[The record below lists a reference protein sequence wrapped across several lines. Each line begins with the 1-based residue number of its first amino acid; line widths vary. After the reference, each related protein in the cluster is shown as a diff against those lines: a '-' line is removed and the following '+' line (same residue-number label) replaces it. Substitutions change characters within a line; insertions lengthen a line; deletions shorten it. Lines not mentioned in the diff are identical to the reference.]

1 MKLYPIQCGNFK
13 LDGGA
18 MFGVVPKSLWERTNP
33 ADSKN
38 LIELGTRS
46 LLVEDGK
53 KLILIDCG
61 LGNKQDEKF
70 FGHYSLY
77 GDESLDKNLKKFG
90 FVREDITDVFLTHL
104 HFDHCGGAIEWN
116 DDKSGYRPA
125 FKNAQFWT
133 NENHWQWATE
143 PNPREKASFL
153 KENILPM
160 QESGQLQFLPTP
172 KTGNYGFAPDLKMD
186 VIFVDGHT
194 EKQMLPVIQYQE
206 KTIVFAA
213 DLIPTAGHIPQ
224 VYVMGYDTRPLLTM
238 EEKGKFLKQCVEN
251 EYLLFFEHD
260 AHHELASLKM
270 FLSLMMFLDTKM
282 QSAISNQQSAINV
295 SAESRKQKAES
306 KIIGITGGIGSGK
319 STVSKFIEELGFPVY
334 DSDFWAKELVN
345 VDENLKSRIIELLGE
360 ESYDENGKYNRKFVA
375 ENVFENQEL
384 LLKLNQIIHPAVKIH
399 FENWVNAQNAEF
411 VFKETA
417 LLFELKLNESCYQ
430 SILVTADEN
439 IRIKRVMDRDG
450 RTYREVKEIID
461 KQMPEVDKV
470 KLADFVIQNNTD
482 LESLKEFT
490 HQVIDELQRMDL

>member
-1 MKLYPIQCGNFK
+1 
-13 LDGGA
+13 
-18 MFGVVPKSLWERTNP
+18 
-33 ADSKN
+33 
-38 LIELGTRS
+38 
-46 LLVEDGK
+46 
-53 KLILIDCG
+53 
-61 LGNKQDEKF
+61 
-70 FGHYSLY
+70 
-77 GDESLDKNLKKFG
+77 
-90 FVREDITDVFLTHL
+90 
-104 HFDHCGGAIEWN
+104 
-116 DDKSGYRPA
+116 
-125 FKNAQFWT
+125 
-133 NENHWQWATE
+133 
-143 PNPREKASFL
+143 
-153 KENILPM
+153 
-160 QESGQLQFLPTP
+160 
-172 KTGNYGFAPDLKMD
+172 
-186 VIFVDGHT
+186 
-194 EKQMLPVIQYQE
+194 
-206 KTIVFAA
+206 
-213 DLIPTAGHIPQ
+213 
-224 VYVMGYDTRPLLTM
+224 
-238 EEKGKFLKQCVEN
+238 
-251 EYLLFFEHD
+251 
-260 AHHELASLKM
+260 
-270 FLSLMMFLDTKM
+270 MMFLDTKM

-360 ESYDENGKYNRKFVA
+360 ESYHENGKYNRKFVA
-375 ENVFENQEL
+375 EKVFDHQEL
-384 LLKLNQIIHPAVKIH
+384 LLQLNQIIHPAVKIH
-399 FENWVNAQNAEF
+399 FENWVNAQTAEF

>member
-1 MKLYPIQCGNFK
+1 
-13 LDGGA
+13 
-18 MFGVVPKSLWERTNP
+18 
-33 ADSKN
+33 
-38 LIELGTRS
+38 
-46 LLVEDGK
+46 
-53 KLILIDCG
+53 
-61 LGNKQDEKF
+61 
-70 FGHYSLY
+70 
-77 GDESLDKNLKKFG
+77 
-90 FVREDITDVFLTHL
+90 
-104 HFDHCGGAIEWN
+104 
-116 DDKSGYRPA
+116 
-125 FKNAQFWT
+125 
-133 NENHWQWATE
+133 
-143 PNPREKASFL
+143 
-153 KENILPM
+153 
-160 QESGQLQFLPTP
+160 
-172 KTGNYGFAPDLKMD
+172 
-186 VIFVDGHT
+186 
-194 EKQMLPVIQYQE
+194 
-206 KTIVFAA
+206 
-213 DLIPTAGHIPQ
+213 
-224 VYVMGYDTRPLLTM
+224 
-238 EEKGKFLKQCVEN
+238 
-251 EYLLFFEHD
+251 
-260 AHHELASLKM
+260 
-270 FLSLMMFLDTKM
+270 MMFLDTKM

-345 VDENLKSRIIELLGE
+345 LDENLKSRIIELLGE

-375 ENVFENQEL
+375 EKVFDHQEL

-482 LESLKEFT
+482 LDTLKEFT

>member
-1 MKLYPIQCGNFK
+1 MSYEIP
-13 LDGGA
+13 DT
-18 MFGVVPKSLWERTNP
+18 S
-33 ADSKN
+33 S
-38 LIELGTRS
+38 
-46 LLVEDGK
+46 
-53 KLILIDCG
+53 
-61 LGNKQDEKF
+61 EK
-70 FGHYSLY
+70 
-77 GDESLDKNLKKFG
+77 
-90 FVREDITDVFLTHL
+90 
-104 HFDHCGGAIEWN
+104 
-116 DDKSGYRPA
+116 
-125 FKNAQFWT
+125 
-133 NENHWQWATE
+133 
-143 PNPREKASFL
+143 
-153 KENILPM
+153 
-160 QESGQLQFLPTP
+160 P
-172 KTGNYGFAPDLKMD
+172 KTRNPKLR
-186 VIFVDGHT
+186 T
-194 EKQMLPVIQYQE
+194 
-206 KTIVFAA
+206 
-213 DLIPTAGHIPQ
+213 
-224 VYVMGYDTRPLLTM
+224 
-238 EEKGKFLKQCVEN
+238 
-251 EYLLFFEHD
+251 
-260 AHHELASLKM
+260 
-270 FLSLMMFLDTKM
+270 
-282 QSAISNQQSAINV
+282 
-295 SAESRKQKAES
+295 

-375 ENVFENQEL
+375 EKVFENQEL

-482 LESLKEFT
+482 LETLKEFT

>member
-1 MKLYPIQCGNFK
+1 
-13 LDGGA
+13 
-18 MFGVVPKSLWERTNP
+18 
-33 ADSKN
+33 
-38 LIELGTRS
+38 
-46 LLVEDGK
+46 
-53 KLILIDCG
+53 
-61 LGNKQDEKF
+61 
-70 FGHYSLY
+70 
-77 GDESLDKNLKKFG
+77 
-90 FVREDITDVFLTHL
+90 
-104 HFDHCGGAIEWN
+104 
-116 DDKSGYRPA
+116 
-125 FKNAQFWT
+125 
-133 NENHWQWATE
+133 
-143 PNPREKASFL
+143 
-153 KENILPM
+153 
-160 QESGQLQFLPTP
+160 
-172 KTGNYGFAPDLKMD
+172 
-186 VIFVDGHT
+186 
-194 EKQMLPVIQYQE
+194 
-206 KTIVFAA
+206 
-213 DLIPTAGHIPQ
+213 
-224 VYVMGYDTRPLLTM
+224 
-238 EEKGKFLKQCVEN
+238 
-251 EYLLFFEHD
+251 
-260 AHHELASLKM
+260 
-270 FLSLMMFLDTKM
+270 M

-345 VDENLKSRIIELLGE
+345 LDENLKSRIIELLGE

-375 ENVFENQEL
+375 EKVFDHQEL

-439 IRIKRVMDRDG
+439 IRIKRVMNRDG

-470 KLADFVIQNNTD
+470 KIADFVIQNNTD